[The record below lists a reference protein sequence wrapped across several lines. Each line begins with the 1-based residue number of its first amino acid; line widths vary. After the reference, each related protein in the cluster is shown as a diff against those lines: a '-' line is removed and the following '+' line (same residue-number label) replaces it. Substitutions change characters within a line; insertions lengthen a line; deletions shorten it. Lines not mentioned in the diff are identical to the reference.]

1 MHSFLQSLT
10 EKQAKELREMK
21 GGRSIL
27 ENLNDRFVI
36 IELVHLSAESDQKI
50 LVTSFSISFY

>member
-36 IELVHLSAESDQKI
+36 VNLSFGMQKQTRKHL
-50 LVTSFSISFY
+50 